1 MSSILELLSQ
11 NLDENTVSS
20 IAERLGADPN
30 TTNAVV
36 SHALPL
42 LVSALARNASQPD
55 GAEALHQALTNDHSG
70 SILDTLSDHVVDPQA
85 ANGAGILNHVLGD
98 QQSAVTE
105 GLAKATG
112 LDAGSVGQILQVVAP
127 IVMGAVGRAT
137 QKNGLDANGLSS
149 MLANEH
155 LSAQES
161 MPDVM
166 GLVGS
171 LLHRLPRPGDGFDI
185 STGRQ
190 LYESAQLVAIP
201 LGAAAF
207 VQVAA
212 LAVTFAGI
220 LMLALLA

>member
-1 MSSILELLSQ
+1 MFLDTALPPDRRPASAPRVLL
-11 NLDENTVSS
+11 LV
-20 IAERLGADPN
+20 L
-30 TTNAVV
+30 AVV
-36 SHALPL
+36 VVLPTQL
-42 LVSALARNASQPD
+42 
-55 GAEALHQALTNDHSG
+55 
-70 SILDTLSDHVVDPQA
+70 IDP
-85 ANGAGILNHVLGD
+85 
-98 QQSAVTE
+98 
-105 GLAKATG
+105 
-112 LDAGSVGQILQVVAP
+112 
-127 IVMGAVGRAT
+127 
-137 QKNGLDANGLSS
+137 
-149 MLANEH
+149 
-155 LSAQES
+155 
-161 MPDVM
+161 